1 MSRIDDLKSLL
12 ERLKGEVS
20 ASPGPDLPSE
30 RGAGAPGTVPILPL
44 ATLAGLPAGRQV
56 NRDSPQPR
64 PGQPPRP
71 EFIRPD
77 KSGHCSQIWANKE
90 TMLFGMLASVIV
102 LLGGLAASLVWLTAI
117 GAAFFVLF
125 AAVMAAVFRLRPEF
139 PPCGRRQRQ
148 FLLSAKLEQLARRW
162 KVGLRGRPARESSS
176 AFRGGDRDLER
187 KVEELRMLVSL
198 WPRLGKIMSCDSDI
212 VPNPPLSPFKK
223 GDEGDFK
230 QILHCLNRDIR
241 A

>member
-71 EFIRPD
+71 EFIRRTGP
-77 KSGHCSQIWANKE
+77 GHAIQIWAE
-90 TMLFGMLASVIV
+90 QGDHAFGMLASVIV
-102 LLGGLAASLVWLTAI
+102 LLGGLAASLLAD
-117 GAAFFVLF
+117 GDRRAFFVLF
-125 AAVMAAVFRLRPEF
+125 AAVMAAV
-139 PPCGRRQRQ
+139 
-148 FLLSAKLEQLARRW
+148 LSATPGISARGGGGDNSGCQRLEQLQE
-162 KVGLRGRPARESSS
+162 VEGLALRAGGPEQPSS

-187 KVEELRMLVSL
+187 KVEELRMLVRSL
-198 WPRLGKIMSCDSDI
+198 AKAVKI
-212 VPNPPLSPFKK
+212 NEL
-223 GDEGDFK
+223 
-230 QILHCLNRDIR
+230 
-241 A
+241 